1 MNFVLY
7 TVLFSFRFP
16 EQRRSRRVRRPLL
29 QPRLH
34 HAAGEAEEAVQVQV
48 PLVLLRRVRGVR
60 HRGRR
65 QHVSVEFARSLH
77 FTS

>member
-16 EQRRSRRVRRPLL
+16 EQRRSRRLRRPLL

-60 HRGRR
+60 GQRRGL
-65 QHVSVEFARSLH
+65 HVQLEEKSRG
-77 FTS
+77 